1 MLVLKCLAHTEISCV
16 TLGKSFVCTALQLL
30 IHKAKTM
37 PYRQVRRLLVTANS
51 HDDGRLRGNQAD
63 MEIHLLQDP
72 DPLGILSK
80 IKPPTSKMAT
90 V

>member
-1 MLVLKCLAHTEISCV
+1 M
-16 TLGKSFVCTALQLL
+16 TLGKSFVCTAFQLL
-30 IHKAKTM
+30 IHKAKSM
-37 PYRQVRRLLVTANS
+37 PYRQVMRLLVTANS
-51 HDDGRLRGNQAD
+51 HDDGRQRGNQAD

-72 DPLGILSK
+72 HPLGIVSE